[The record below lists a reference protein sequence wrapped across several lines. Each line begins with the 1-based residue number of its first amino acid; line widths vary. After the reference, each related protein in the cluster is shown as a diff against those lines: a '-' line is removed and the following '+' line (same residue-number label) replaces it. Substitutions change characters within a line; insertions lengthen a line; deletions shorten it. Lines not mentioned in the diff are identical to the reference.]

1 MKKIAAAA
9 AVLFALVTAG
19 SAGAALKVGVA
30 EDTTGYL
37 DGGAAIFNQ
46 MHGTGMSVVRMT
58 VIWDENQPTTIQ
70 GQGALAGRS
79 VFWARRMDLDAD
91 LLDAP
96 GLRCGRVAIDDTPVG
111 QHRR

>member
-70 GQGALAGRS
+70 GQGALAQSRLHTS
-79 VFWARRMDLDAD
+79 VQSALHICERPPPAFQSMS
-91 LLDAP
+91 P
-96 GLRCGRVAIDDTPVG
+96 PS
-111 QHRR
+111 